1 MATAVFGDTGRIAP
15 PIATCFK
22 ISGIVGQSQL
32 PKTVW
37 RLRFP
42 RVTGAVG
49 VAGVAGVAGVVG
61 VAGVTGATGAVSVVG
76 DDGVTGVVSVG
87 DTFY

>member
-42 RVTGAVG
+42 ALPALSALSALPALPALPALSALSALSAMTALPALFLSGIH
-49 VAGVAGVAGVVG
+49 
-61 VAGVTGATGAVSVVG
+61 
-76 DDGVTGVVSVG
+76 
-87 DTFY
+87 FINPE